1 MIVILKTLIIVPPMM
16 WVPQQQISA
25 YRGSKG
31 VTLECVVEAHP
42 EALTFWEKAGRMLQS
57 GTRFHMTTIRQTPSY
72 KVLILLFINEKIVSE
87 ILVPIFIYIFIILLF
102 SFHLNR

>member
-1 MIVILKTLIIVPPMM
+1 MM

-72 KVLILLFINEKIVSE
+72 KVLILLFINEES
-87 ILVPIFIYIFIILLF
+87 
-102 SFHLNR
+102 LNK

>member
-1 MIVILKTLIIVPPMM
+1 MM

-72 KVLILLFINEKIVSE
+72 KVLILLFINEKAVTE
-87 ILVPIFIYIFIILLF
+87 ILMMIPSKILIIMLF
-102 SFHLNR
+102 FVSFR

>member
-1 MIVILKTLIIVPPMM
+1 MNYKISFHFHDVKHNLNDFIVPPMM

-72 KVLILLFINEKIVSE
+72 KVLI
-87 ILVPIFIYIFIILLF
+87 
-102 SFHLNR
+102 

>member
-1 MIVILKTLIIVPPMM
+1 MIDFRRRSIKAFYEHWRRITNLIYLLVVPPMM

-42 EALTFWEKAGRMLQS
+42 EALTFWEKGGRMLQS
-57 GTRFHMTTIRQTPSY
+57 GNRFHMNNLRQTPSY
-72 KVLILLFINEKIVSE
+72 KVMDMI
-87 ILVPIFIYIFIILLF
+87 
-102 SFHLNR
+102 

>member
-1 MIVILKTLIIVPPMM
+1 MNLFIIDFRSIEKIGYFQKLRRITNYIYLFTVPPMM

-42 EALTFWEKAGRMLQS
+42 EALTFWEKGGRMLQS
-57 GTRFHMTTIRQTPSY
+57 GNRFHMNNLRQTPSY
-72 KVLILLFINEKIVSE
+72 KVIETI
-87 ILVPIFIYIFIILLF
+87 
-102 SFHLNR
+102 